1 MRALLPLVLLTA
13 CRAAPAWEA
22 VGGFE
27 LLPEAETW
35 REVKVAQ
42 LEGWLAEA
50 GERLAPV
57 RDYTATL
64 ETRER
69 IGDELFPR
77 RVMQVKVREQPL
89 AVAIVTLEPPSE
101 AGQRVWYDEARG
113 RKLVAETP
121 GFLGTLVG
129 RVSLDPRGAR
139 AMQNRR
145 HPITDTGLARL
156 LAQVE
161 EKFHPALARRSA
173 PRLRSTELPF
183 GDGRLRVVDA
193 LVPSEP
199 PDPPLVHRLGFATD
213 SGLLTYYGM
222 AELLPEGLALVEE
235 YGYRD
240 LALSPGLS
248 DEAFAP
254 EK

>member
-1 MRALLPLVLLTA
+1 MRTLLLLALLTA

-27 LLPEAETW
+27 LLPEAERW
-35 REVKVAQ
+35 RDVRVVE
-42 LEGWLAEA
+42 LEGWIAEA
-50 GERLAPV
+50 GERIAPV
-57 RDYTATL
+57 HDYTATL

-77 RVMQVKVREQPL
+77 RVMRVTVRERPF
-89 AVAIVTLEPPSE
+89 AVAVETLEPPSE
-101 AGQRVWYDEARG
+101 AGQRVWYDERRG

-121 GFLGTLVG
+121 GFLGSLIG

-139 AMQNRR
+139 AMENRR

-156 LAQVE
+156 IAQVE
-161 EKFHPALARRSA
+161 AEFRPALARRSA
-173 PRLRSTELPF
+173 PRLRSAELPF
-183 GDGRLRVVDA
+183 GAGRLRVVDA

-199 PDPPLVHRLGFATD
+199 PDPPIVHRLGFATD
-213 SGLLTYYGM
+213 SGLLTYYGR

-240 LALSPGLS
+240 LELHPGLA
-248 DEAFAP
+248 DEVFRP
-254 EK
+254 EE